1 MLKMK
6 NLLVE
11 APEDVTADIEKA
23 QTGGLSTA
31 VSIFSKIASD
41 PDFQKIANAGKTDGD
56 AGDEVIAVK
65 DTTTKASDLYATQME
80 IGFDKSLKDAMTNE
94 FQCVDFAF
102 ESKVLMGSPDGRIPL
117 LTAQVAG
124 KKVVLDGHHRWSLCF
139 MINPEANM
147 AVTEMQM
154 PSGATDEDAL
164 IIMQMAIAAK
174 AGDVQTKTI
183 SGQDL
188 MGVGSE
194 VVKKYVLENIK
205 PEGIEAFEKGDAK
218 LNSAEAIADH
228 MAAAHKIIL
237 KRKGE
242 FERAIMPQAGKS
254 GTSQD
259 AVNTALGQGTINFSE
274 PKPSDVKEEGIDLK
288 RRFQKIAKIKG

>member
-1 MLKMK
+1 MK

-11 APEDVTADIEKA
+11 APEDIAADIEKA
-23 QTGGLSTA
+23 QTGGLATA
-31 VSIFSKIASD
+31 VGIFSKIASD

-56 AGDEVIAVK
+56 AGDEVISVK
-65 DTTTKASDLYATQME
+65 DTTTKAKDLYATQME

-94 FQCVDFAF
+94 YQCVDFAF
-102 ESKVLMGSPDGRIPL
+102 ESKVLMSSPDGRIPL

-124 KKVVLDGHHRWSLCF
+124 KKVVLDGHHRWSLAF
-139 MINPEANM
+139 MINPEANL

-188 MGVGSE
+188 MKVGSD
-194 VVKKYVLENIK
+194 VVKNYVLENIQEK
-205 PEGIEAFEKGDAK
+205 GIEAFKKADAT
-218 LNSAEAIADH
+218 LDSAEAIAEH
-228 MAAAHKIIL
+228 MAKAHQIIL

-259 AVNTALGQGTINFSE
+259 AVNTALGQGTINFSD
-274 PKPSDVKEEGIDLK
+274 PKPGDVKEEGISLK
-288 RRFQKIAKIKG
+288 EHFQKIAKIKK

>member
-11 APEDVTADIEKA
+11 APEDVAADIEKA
-23 QTGGLSTA
+23 QTGGLATA

-65 DTTTKASDLYATQME
+65 ETTTKAKDLYATQME
-80 IGFDKSLKDAMTNE
+80 IGFDKSVKDAMTNE
-94 FQCVDFAF
+94 FNCVDFAF
-102 ESKVLMGSPDGRIPL
+102 ESKVLMGSKEGRIPL

-124 KKVVLDGHHRWSLCF
+124 KKVVLDGHHRWSLAF
-139 MINPEANM
+139 MINPEANLS
-147 AVTEMQM
+147 VTEMQM

-188 MGVGSE
+188 MGVKSD
-194 VVKKYVLENIK
+194 VVKKYVLENIQQ
-205 PEGIEAFEKGDAK
+205 EGIDAFEKGDPK

-228 MAAAHKIIL
+228 MAAAHAIIL
-237 KRKGE
+237 KRKGD
-242 FERAIMPQAGKS
+242 FPRNIMPQAGKS

-259 AVNTALGQGTINFSE
+259 TVNTALGQGTINFSD
-274 PKPSDVKEEGIDLK
+274 PKPGDVQEEGISLK
-288 RRFQKIAKIKG
+288 EHFQRVAKIKK